1 MTCIKKKEPDAII
14 ELIWPA
20 AKYTPEPSGFLE
32 TITFVVVNIIYSKKT
47 KNKWQ
52 FRSLM
57 ICQWIHKGVSLLNLK
72 SYKKE
77 KEKKKWTM
85 IVKVAF
91 EQRMVRLIITEPN
104 RS

>member
-77 KEKKKWTM
+77 RKKKVNDDSQGGLWATDG
-85 IVKVAF
+85 AAYHRA
-91 EQRMVRLIITEPN
+91 E
-104 RS
+104 